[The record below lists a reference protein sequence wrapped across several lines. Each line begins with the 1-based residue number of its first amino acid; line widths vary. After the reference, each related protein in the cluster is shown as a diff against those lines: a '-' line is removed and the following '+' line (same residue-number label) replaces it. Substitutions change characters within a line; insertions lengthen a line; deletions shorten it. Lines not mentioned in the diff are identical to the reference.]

1 MQRMKNLS
9 LILGLLAL
17 AFSLS
22 VFAKD
27 QQKIASANV
36 APPVINGSSWLLIDS
51 DSGAILTAGDPDLQ
65 IEPASLTKL
74 MTAYIVFRELAE
86 GRQNLDDMV
95 FISEKAW
102 RMEGSRMFIKVN
114 SRVKLED
121 LIKGMII
128 QSGNDATV
136 ALAEHV
142 AGTEESF
149 VSLMNKVAAEL
160 GMQGTNFVNSSGM
173 PGEGHLTTASDLAK
187 LTRALI
193 NQFPQYY
200 KYYSI
205 KEFTWNKI
213 KQGNRNLL
221 LYRDPTV
228 DGVKTGHTESAGYC
242 LIGSAEREGMRLIAI
257 VTGTESKLAR
267 AEMVQSLLNYG
278 FSNYI
283 TREVYPAGKLIQN
296 VDVYKASSNF
306 VAVESAD
313 RISLTVPRRGGAEL
327 TQTVTIPDYVT
338 APVDRGQVLGNI
350 EFSVQGSSLGKYPLT
365 ATTNIPEGG
374 IVDQVIGTV
383 MLWIESF

>member
-1 MQRMKNLS
+1 MKKFPVIMGLFVLILS
-9 LILGLLAL
+9 L
-17 AFSLS
+17 SS
-22 VFAKD
+22 FAKD
-27 QQKIASANV
+27 QQKVASANV
-36 APPVINGSSWLLIDS
+36 APPVIKGKSWLLIDN
-51 DSGAILTAGDPDLQ
+51 DSGAILSAGNPDMQ

-95 FISEKAW
+95 FVSEKAW
-102 RMEGSRMFIKVN
+102 RMQGSRMFIKVN

-121 LIKGMII
+121 LVKGMII

-149 VSLMNKVAAEL
+149 VGLMNKVAAEL
-160 GMQGTNFVNSSGM
+160 GMKGTHFVNSAGM
-173 PGEGHLTTASDLAK
+173 PDEGHLTTATDLTK

-205 KEFTWNKI
+205 KDFTWNKI
-213 KQGNRNLL
+213 KQGNRNIL
-221 LYRDPTV
+221 LYRDPSV

-242 LIGSAEREGMRLIAI
+242 LIGSAQREGMRLIAV
-257 VTGTESKLAR
+257 VTGTDSKLAR
-267 AEMVQSLLNYG
+267 ADMVQNLLNFG
-278 FSNYI
+278 FRNYI
-283 TREVYPAGKLIQN
+283 TKEVYPAGKLIQN
-296 VDVYKASSNF
+296 VDIYKAASNN

-313 RISLTVPRRGGAEL
+313 RISLTVPRRGDAEI
-327 TQTVTIPDYVT
+327 TQTVTIPDYVI
-338 APVDRGQVLGNI
+338 APVERGQVLGNI

-365 ATTNIPEGG
+365 AVTDVPEGG
-374 IVDQVIGTV
+374 FVDQLIGTV

>member
-1 MQRMKNLS
+1 MKKQL
-9 LILGLLAL
+9 LIAGLLAL
-17 AFSLS
+17 VLS
-22 VFAKD
+22 QSSFAKD
-27 QQKIASANV
+27 QQAIFDANLT
-36 APPVINGSSWLLIDS
+36 PPVIEGKSWLLIDN
-51 DSGAILTAGDPDLQ
+51 DSGAVLSAGDPDMQ

-74 MTAYIVFRELAE
+74 MTAYIVFKELAE
-86 GRQNLDDMV
+86 GRQTLEDMV

-114 SRVKLED
+114 STVKLED

-149 VSLMNKVAAEL
+149 VGLMNKVAAEL
-160 GMQGTNFVNSSGM
+160 GMKGTHFVNSSGM
-173 PGEGHLTTASDLAK
+173 PGEGHLTTASDLAA
-187 LTRALI
+187 LTHALI
-193 NQFPQYY
+193 SQFPQYY

-205 KEFTWNKI
+205 KDFTWNKI

-242 LIGSAEREGMRLIAI
+242 LIGSAEREGMRLIAV

-267 AEMVQSLLNYG
+267 AEMVQNLLNYG
-278 FSNYI
+278 FRNFI
-283 TREVYPAGKLIQN
+283 TQEIYPAGKLIQN
-296 VDVYKASSNF
+296 VDIYKAASNF

-313 RISLTVPRRGGAEL
+313 KISLTVPRRGDASL
-327 TQTVTIPDYVT
+327 TQSVTIPDYVV
-338 APVDRGQVLGNI
+338 APVDQGQVLGNI
-350 EFSVQGSSLGKYPLT
+350 EFSFQGKALGNYPLT
-365 ATTNIPEGG
+365 ATTKIEEGG
-374 IVDQVIGTV
+374 IVDQLIGSV

>member
-1 MQRMKNLS
+1 MGLLV
-9 LILGLLAL
+9 LILS
-17 AFSLS
+17 FSS
-22 VFAKD
+22 FAKD

-36 APPVINGSSWLLIDS
+36 APPVIEGKSWLLIDN
-51 DSGAILTAGDPDLQ
+51 DSGAILSAGNPDMQ

-95 FISEKAW
+95 FVSEKAW

-121 LIKGMII
+121 LVKGMII

-149 VSLMNKVAAEL
+149 VGLMNKVAAEL
-160 GMQGTNFVNSSGM
+160 GMKGTHFVNSAGM
-173 PGEGHLTTASDLAK
+173 PDEGHLTTATDLTK

-205 KEFTWNKI
+205 KDFTWNKI
-213 KQGNRNLL
+213 KQGNRNIL
-221 LYRDPTV
+221 LYRDPSV

-242 LIGSAEREGMRLIAI
+242 LIGSAQREGMRLIAV
-257 VTGTESKLAR
+257 VTGTGSKLAR
-267 AEMVQSLLNYG
+267 ADMVQNLLNYG
-278 FSNYI
+278 FRNYI
-283 TREVYPAGKLIQN
+283 NKEVYPAGKLIQN
-296 VDVYKASSNF
+296 VDIYKAASNN

-313 RISLTVPRRGGAEL
+313 RISLTVPRRGGAEI
-327 TQTVTIPDYVT
+327 TQTVTIPDYVI

-365 ATTNIPEGG
+365 AVTDIPEGG
-374 IVDQVIGTV
+374 IVDQLIGTV

>member
-1 MQRMKNLS
+1 MKKFPVIMGLFVLILS
-9 LILGLLAL
+9 L
-17 AFSLS
+17 SS
-22 VFAKD
+22 FAKD
-27 QQKIASANV
+27 QQKVASANV
-36 APPVINGSSWLLIDS
+36 APPVIEGKSWLLIDN
-51 DSGAILTAGDPDLQ
+51 DSGAILSAGNPDMQ

-95 FISEKAW
+95 FVSEKAW
-102 RMEGSRMFIKVN
+102 RMQGSRMFIKVN

-121 LIKGMII
+121 LVKGMII

-149 VSLMNKVAAEL
+149 VGLMNKVAAEL
-160 GMQGTNFVNSSGM
+160 GMKGTHFVNSAGM
-173 PGEGHLTTASDLAK
+173 PDEGHLTTATDLTK

-205 KEFTWNKI
+205 KDFTWNKI
-213 KQGNRNLL
+213 KQGNRNIL
-221 LYRDPTV
+221 LYRDPSV

-242 LIGSAEREGMRLIAI
+242 LIGSAQREGMRLIAV
-257 VTGTESKLAR
+257 VTGTDSKLAR
-267 AEMVQSLLNYG
+267 ADMVQNLLNFG
-278 FSNYI
+278 FRNYI
-283 TREVYPAGKLIQN
+283 TKEVYPAGKLIQN
-296 VDVYKASSNF
+296 VDIYKAASNN

-313 RISLTVPRRGGAEL
+313 RISLTVPRRGGAEI
-327 TQTVTIPDYVT
+327 TQTVTIPDYVI

-350 EFSVQGSSLGKYPLT
+350 EFSVQGSSLGKFPLT
-365 ATTNIPEGG
+365 AVTDIPEGG
-374 IVDQVIGTV
+374 IVDQLIGAV

>member
-1 MQRMKNLS
+1 MKKLS
-9 LILGLLAL
+9 LIMGLLAL
-17 AFSLS
+17 ALSQSL
-22 VFAKD
+22 FAID
-27 QQKIASANV
+27 QQKIVSANV

-51 DSGAILTAGDPDLQ
+51 DSGAILSAGDPDMQ

-74 MTAYIVFRELAE
+74 MAAYIVFRELSE
-86 GRQNLDDMV
+86 GRLGLDDMV
-95 FISEKAW
+95 HISEKAW

-121 LIKGMII
+121 LIMGMII

-136 ALAEHV
+136 ALAEQV

-160 GMQGTNFVNSSGM
+160 GMKGTNFVNSSGM
-173 PGEGHLTTASDLAK
+173 PAEGHLTTASDLAA

-242 LIGSAEREGMRLIAI
+242 LIGSAEREGMRLIAV
-257 VTGTESKLAR
+257 VTGTDSKLAR
-267 AEMVQSLLNYG
+267 AEMVQNLLNYG
-278 FSNYI
+278 FRNYI
-283 TREVYPAGKLIQN
+283 TQEVYQAGKLIQN
-296 VDVYKASSNF
+296 VDVFKAASNF
-306 VAVESAD
+306 VAVESAAG
-313 RISLTVPRRGGAEL
+313 ITLTIPRRGAAEL
-327 TQTVTIPDYVT
+327 TQTVTVPDYVI

-350 EFSVQGSSLGKYPLT
+350 EFSVQGRSLGKYPLT
-365 ATTNIPEGG
+365 AVAEVPEGG
-374 IVDQVIGTV
+374 IVDQLIGTV
-383 MLWIESF
+383 MLWFADF

>member
-1 MQRMKNLS
+1 MKKQLF
-9 LILGLLAL
+9 IAALLAL
-17 AFSLS
+17 VLS
-22 VFAKD
+22 HPVLAKD
-27 QQKIASANV
+27 QQSISSANV
-36 APPVINGSSWLLIDS
+36 TAPVIEGKSWLLIDN
-51 DSGAILTAGDPDLQ
+51 DSGAVLSAGDPGMQ

-74 MTAYIVFRELAE
+74 MTAYLVFKELAE
-86 GRQNLDDMV
+86 GRQSLEDMV
-95 FISEKAW
+95 LISEKAW

-114 SRVKLED
+114 SKVKLED

-160 GMQGTNFVNSSGM
+160 GMKGTHFVNSSGM
-173 PGEGHLTTASDLAK
+173 PGDGHLTTASDLAK

-193 NQFPQYY
+193 SQFPQYY

-213 KQGNRNLL
+213 KQGNRNIL

-242 LIGSAEREGMRLIAI
+242 LIGSAEREGMRLIAV
-257 VTGTESKLAR
+257 VTGTDSKLAR
-267 AEMVQSLLNYG
+267 AEMVQNLLNFG
-278 FSNYI
+278 FRNYI

-296 VDVYKASSNF
+296 VDIYKAANNF
-306 VAVESAD
+306 LAVESAEK
-313 RISLTVPRRGGAEL
+313 ISLTMPRRGDAEL
-327 TQTVTIPDYVT
+327 TQTVTIPDYVI
-338 APVDRGQVLGNI
+338 APVKRGQVLGNI
-350 EFSVQGSSLGKYPLT
+350 EFSFQGNSLGKYPLT
-365 ATTNIPEGG
+365 ATTDIAEGG
-374 IVDQVIGTV
+374 IVDQLIGAV

>member
-1 MQRMKNLS
+1 MNKQS
-9 LILGLLAL
+9 LITGLLAL
-17 AFSLS
+17 VLSLS
-22 VFAKD
+22 AYAKD
-27 QQKIASANV
+27 QQAISSANV
-36 APPVINGSSWLLIDS
+36 TPPVIDGKSWLLIDN
-51 DSGAILTAGDPDLQ
+51 DSGAILSAGDPDMQ

-74 MTAYIVFRELAE
+74 MTAYIVFKELAE
-86 GRQNLDDMV
+86 GRQSLEDMV

-114 SRVKLED
+114 SKVKLED

-160 GMQGTNFVNSSGM
+160 GMNGTHFVNSSGM
-173 PGEGHLTTASDLAK
+173 PGDGHLTTARDLAK

-193 NQFPQYY
+193 SQYPQYY

-242 LIGSAEREGMRLIAI
+242 LIGSAEREGMRLIAV

-267 AEMVQSLLNYG
+267 AEMVQNLLNYG
-278 FSNYI
+278 FRNFI

-296 VDVYKASSNF
+296 VDIYKAASNF

-313 RISLTVPRRGGAEL
+313 KISLTLPRRDEASL
-327 TQTVTIPDYVT
+327 TQTVTIPDYII
-338 APVDRGQVLGNI
+338 APIDQGQVLGNI
-350 EFSVQGSSLGKYPLT
+350 EFSFQGKALGKYPLT
-365 ATTNIPEGG
+365 ATTKIEEGG
-374 IVDQVIGTV
+374 IVDQLIGSV